1 MKRYMG
7 RIYDQVLR
15 DRLDATGAVLI
26 EGAKWCGKTS
36 TAEQLAHSAVY
47 MQDPKTRTQNL
58 QLAELNP
65 DLLLQGGTPRLIDEW
80 QDAPSI
86 WDAVRF
92 EVDHRDE
99 FGQFILTGSSV
110 PIDLDALKHTGTGR
124 IARMKMR
131 TMSLLESEE
140 STGSVS
146 LRDLFHGDKPAAQAQ
161 KGDLRDLAFLTCRGG
176 WPRAIGRTER
186 VALRQA
192 IDYVDAVAEID
203 ISRVDDI
210 KRNPSH
216 TRMLLRSY
224 ARMISSQGTLASMQQ
239 DLRAAGVDMSQS
251 TFLEYVEALRKLF
264 VIEDLAAW
272 NPNLRS
278 KTAIRT
284 SATRHFC
291 DPSIA
296 AVALQTGPEE
306 LLNDLETFGL
316 LFESMCI
323 RDLRVYADALDG
335 SVFHYR
341 DKSGLESDAV
351 IHLRNGDY
359 GLVEIKLGGD
369 RLIEEGAATL
379 KTLATKID
387 TTKMHEPAFLMV
399 LTGTGD
405 YSYLREDGV
414 LVVPIRALGA

>member
-58 QLAELNP
+58 QLSELNP
-65 DLLLQGGTPRLIDEW
+65 DLLLQGGAPRLIDEW

-146 LRDLFHGDKPAAQAQ
+146 LRALFHGDKPAAQAQ
-161 KGDLRDLAFLTCRGG
+161 EGDLRDLAFLACRGG
-176 WPRAIGRTER
+176 WPRAIGCTER

-203 ISRVDDI
+203 ISRVDGT

-284 SATRHFC
+284 SVTRHFC

-341 DKSGLESDAV
+341 DRSGLESDAV

-387 TTKMHEPAFLMV
+387 TTTMHEPAFLMV
-399 LTGTGD
+399 LTGTGTF
-405 YSYLREDGV
+405 SYLREDGV